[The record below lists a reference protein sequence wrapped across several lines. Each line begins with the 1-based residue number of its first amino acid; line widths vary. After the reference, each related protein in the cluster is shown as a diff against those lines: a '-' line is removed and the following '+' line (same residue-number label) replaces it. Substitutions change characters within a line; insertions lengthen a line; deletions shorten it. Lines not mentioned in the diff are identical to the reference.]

1 MYLLYQIFC
10 FFCRDYRIDHTGLLV
25 CVTSG
30 TFKTCRR
37 MIGKFENLLI
47 NLIRL
52 LRDNEQRMLLIS
64 LMQHLNH
71 LSRSK
76 LEDNRV
82 KRSVPS
88 KEQTCHCQ
96 DHCISTQNIIPD
108 IPAIFLGKINR
119 NKVRST
125 CTGITDQTETDTE
138 AIDQT
143 AKDTDQQC
151 IISDRLTGNNIRKQ
165 TGKHDHTDRTYRK
178 FLSDKFQT
186 NKYRNRVQQYINQRI
201 RNCNP
206 HKCLKNVLEQQSKS
220 CKSSRKKTA
229 CTNKC
234 LNIQRH
240 DRCSQNRTA
249 VTLGF
254 MF

>member
-96 DHCISTQNIIPD
+96 DHCISTQDIIPD

-125 CTGITDQTETDTE
+125 CTGITDQTETDT
-138 AIDQT
+138 
-143 AKDTDQQC
+143 
-151 IISDRLTGNNIRKQ
+151 
-165 TGKHDHTDRTYRK
+165 
-178 FLSDKFQT
+178 
-186 NKYRNRVQQYINQRI
+186 
-201 RNCNP
+201 
-206 HKCLKNVLEQQSKS
+206 
-220 CKSSRKKTA
+220 
-229 CTNKC
+229 
-234 LNIQRH
+234 
-240 DRCSQNRTA
+240 
-249 VTLGF
+249 
-254 MF
+254 

>member
-1 MYLLYQIFC
+1 MIIKLPGIISCRAVAVYKKERRGCREQQKENHDHPDHNLAPADCRSIWIWCILCLLY
-10 FFCRDYRIDHTGLLV
+10 
-25 CVTSG
+25 TS
-30 TFKTCRR
+30 
-37 MIGKFENLLI
+37 IGKFENLLI

-119 NKVRST
+119 NKAVSYTHLMERQMKDMKRKLPFRKVT
-125 CTGITDQTETDTE
+125 VFLILALFLTAGISMRAVSYTHLMTE
-138 AIDQT
+138 
-143 AKDTDQQC
+143 
-151 IISDRLTGNNIRKQ
+151 
-165 TGKHDHTDRTYRK
+165 
-178 FLSDKFQT
+178 
-186 NKYRNRVQQYINQRI
+186 
-201 RNCNP
+201 
-206 HKCLKNVLEQQSKS
+206 
-220 CKSSRKKTA
+220 
-229 CTNKC
+229 
-234 LNIQRH
+234 
-240 DRCSQNRTA
+240 
-249 VTLGF
+249 
-254 MF
+254 

>member
-1 MYLLYQIFC
+1 
-10 FFCRDYRIDHTGLLV
+10 
-25 CVTSG
+25 
-30 TFKTCRR
+30 

-119 NKVRST
+119 NKIRST

-151 IISDRLTGNNIRKQ
+151 IISDRLTGNNICKQ
-165 TGKHDHTDRTYRK
+165 TGKHDHTDRTDGK

-186 NKYRNRVQQYINQRI
+186 NKYRNRIQQYINQRI